1 MPSEATIRA
10 IVRATDGAVRAD
22 DFYDDLPP
30 PAEPAGRRVVAL
42 PEEDQARAR
51 VWALLGRLLLAPPDA
66 TMLAAVAGLAGDE
79 STPIGGALARL
90 GAAARDADPDKLRE
104 EYDALFIGL
113 VRGEL
118 VPFASYYLTGFL
130 HEKPLAN
137 LRESM
142 ARLGIA
148 LREGVAE
155 PEDHIGAVAEMMAG
169 LIAGDFGEPADL
181 ATQRRF
187 FEDHIAGWAARFFE
201 DLEGAAAADF
211 YKPVGALGR
220 ALVGIEAEAFE
231 MAA

>member
-10 IVRATDGAVRAD
+10 IVRATEGAVRAD
-22 DFYDDLPP
+22 DFYDELPP
-30 PAEPAGRRVVAL
+30 AIEPAQRSGVSLAD
-42 PEEDQARAR
+42 EDQARAR
-51 VWALLGRLLLAPPDA
+51 LWALLGRLLLAPPDA
-66 TMLAAVAGLAGDE
+66 AMLAAVAGLGGDE
-79 STPIGGALARL
+79 STPIGSALARL
-90 GAAARDADPDKLRE
+90 GAVARLANTDKLRE
-104 EYDALFIGL
+104 EYDALFVGL

-130 HEKPLAN
+130 HERPLAN
-137 LRESM
+137 LREAM

-169 LIAGDFGEPADL
+169 LISGDFGEPADL

-187 FEDHIAGWAARFFE
+187 FEDHIAGWAGRFFE
-201 DLEGAAAADF
+201 DLESAAAADF

>member
-30 PAEPAGRRVVAL
+30 PAEPAQPPSFTL

-51 VWALLGRLLLAPPDA
+51 VWGLLGRLLLAPPDA

-90 GAAARDADPDKLRE
+90 GAAARGADPGKLRE

-130 HEKPLAN
+130 HEKPLAD

-148 LREGVAE
+148 LRDGVAE

-201 DLEGAAAADF
+201 DLESAAAADF